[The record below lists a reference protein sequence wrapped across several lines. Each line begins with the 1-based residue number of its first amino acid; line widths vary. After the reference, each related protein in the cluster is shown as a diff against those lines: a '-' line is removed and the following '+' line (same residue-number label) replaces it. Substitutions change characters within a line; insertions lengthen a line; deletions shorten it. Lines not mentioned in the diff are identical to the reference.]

1 MGLFVNIKTVF
12 PETTRDLSSLKAVYE
27 DKEKLFNLID
37 KVAREHLTITVIKGK
52 RVLLK
57 PNWVL
62 HSKNEEDEWCLRTHD
77 SFLLGALDY
86 VLRLKPKEVLIGD
99 APIQG
104 CHWSKMVNRE
114 LIDAVVNLSEKYKIP
129 VAIKDFRRVHFDQ
142 QLNNVIEEKEPL
154 DNFVIFDVG
163 KKVISSLLRKKI
175 PISFV

>member
-27 DKEKLFNLID
+27 DQEKLFDLID
-37 KVAREHLTITVIKGK
+37 AVAREHLTETVIKGK

-57 PNWVL
+57 PNWVR

-77 SFLLGALDY
+77 SFLLAALDY

-104 CHWSKMVNRE
+104 CQWSKMVNSE
-114 LIDAVVNLSEKYKIP
+114 LIDAVDNLWKNIRYLLLSKIF
-129 VAIKDFRRVHFDQ
+129 AGYI
-142 QLNNVIEEKEPL
+142 L
-154 DNFVIFDVG
+154 
-163 KKVISSLLRKKI
+163 ISN
-175 PISFV
+175 